1 MILFGHNFCITFII
15 YFMFLLNLTNR
26 FLARDV
32 CYNSPLFAQFIH
44 YNIFSVKKYV
54 SNRCGVTA
62 AWSRKIWG
70 NLAKFCAFFGKA
82 TFTGT
87 FSKFCSERIHR
98 DTDRRA
104 MFKFRD
110 IGPTGNR

>member
-62 AWSRKIWG
+62 A
-70 NLAKFCAFFGKA
+70 
-82 TFTGT
+82 
-87 FSKFCSERIHR
+87 
-98 DTDRRA
+98 
-104 MFKFRD
+104 
-110 IGPTGNR
+110 